1 MADKKAKNTVD
12 NNNQQTQ
19 STMKFPSEI
28 IDLPS
33 GGKLYPEDSPIRNGK
48 IELKYMTAK
57 EEDILTSQ
65 NLIKKG
71 VVIDMLLNSLIVTP
85 GVDVNDLLLG
95 DKNAV
100 MIASRILA
108 YGPEYIVNITD
119 PDTGNKREHTFDLSQ
134 LEFKEMPADIEFDK
148 NEFEFECPVMKNKIK
163 FKLLMGRDE
172 KELNKDLKAMSK
184 IGTDRELT
192 TRMKAAVLAI
202 DGNEDRGLIGN
213 FIDNMLSRDAL
224 AFRKHLRELQPD
236 IEVKQNI
243 ETEEGNT
250 VEVAIPMTVNF
261 FWPSD

>member
-1 MADKKAKNTVD
+1 MANKKENKTE
-12 NNNQQTQ
+12 QSQ
-19 STMKFPSEI
+19 STQPKFPSEV

-33 GGKLYPEDSPIRNGK
+33 GGNLYAEGNPLRGGQ

-108 YGPEYIVNITD
+108 YGPDYNVTITD
-119 PDTGNKREHTFDLSQ
+119 PDTGDRRDHTFDLSQ
-134 LEFKEMPADIEFDK
+134 LEFKELPENVVFEK
-148 NEFEFECPVMKNKIK
+148 NEFEFKLPVMKNTVTY
-163 FKLLMGRDE
+163 KLLIGRDE
-172 KELNKDLKAMSK
+172 KQLTQELKAMSK
-184 IGTDRELT
+184 IGSDRELT
-192 TRMKAAVLAI
+192 TRMKASVVSV
-202 DGNEDRGLIGN
+202 DGNDDRGLISN
-213 FIDNMLSRDAL
+213 FVDNMLSRDAL
-224 AFRKHLRELQPD
+224 AFRKELKLMQPD
-236 IEVKQNI
+236 IEVKQEI
-243 ETEEGNT
+243 VTEEGNT
-250 VEVAIPMTVNF
+250 VVVAIPMTVNF